1 MEVVPLGPGFAAE
14 LRGID
19 LIDVASSDPAYR
31 AVREAFEEHTVIVFR
46 DQRVSDDVQIGFSRA
61 FGPLE
66 RTKVGLISAG
76 ALYIRM
82 TNIGPDGMPVPA
94 NHREALINRA
104 NQLWHTDSS
113 FKATPA
119 LASVLSVHSIPDE
132 GGETEFTSTRLAWD
146 RLPGREKEELR
157 NLTVVHSYANSRDQI
172 DPQLMAPEERA
183 ALPPV
188 RWRMTWQNPAN
199 GRDALYLASHA
210 ASVEGMDRNEGKAL
224 LARLIEGATQE
235 RYTYLHRWRPGDV
248 VIWDNRTSMH
258 RGWLWPETQAR
269 LMVRT
274 TISTREADGL
284 DRLRPDG
291 TSTGF
296 DPLRAK

>member
-1 MEVVPLGPGFAAE
+1 MEVIPLGPGFAAE

-19 LIDVASSDPAYR
+19 LIDVVSSDAAYR

-46 DQRVSDDVQIGFSRA
+46 DQKVTDDIQLGFSRA

-66 RTKVGLISAG
+66 RTKVGLLSAG
-76 ALYIRM
+76 TLYIRM
-82 TNIGPDGMPVPA
+82 GNIRRDGKPA
-94 NHREALINRA
+94 PEDHRESLINRA

-119 LASVLSVHSIPDE
+119 LASVLSARTVPDE

-146 RLPGREKEELR
+146 RLPSRKKEELR
-157 NLTVVHSYANSRDQI
+157 GFIVVHSYANSRDQI
-172 DPQLMAPEERA
+172 DPQLMTPEERA

-188 RWRMTWQNPAN
+188 RWRLVWHNPAN
-199 GRDALYLASHA
+199 GRVALYLASHA
-210 ASVEGMDRNEGKAL
+210 ASVEGTGVNEGKAL
-224 LARLIEGATQE
+224 LARLIDGATQE

-248 VIWDNRTSMH
+248 VMWDNRASMH
-258 RGWLWPETQAR
+258 RGRPWPETQAR

-274 TISTREADGL
+274 TISARDMDGL
-284 DRLRPDG
+284 DRLRPD
-291 TSTGF
+291 
-296 DPLRAK
+296 